1 MARTP
6 LFSSLRRLYRNALAS
21 APAAAGSQAPEDAK
35 TRLQTRRAILQASAS
50 MAAAALP
57 AAALSGCGD
66 DESTP
71 TPGEEKIVI
80 VGGGIAGIH
89 CAYRLKE
96 ADIIA
101 TIYEAQD
108 RVGGRMFSA
117 LGAFSEAPD
126 QLCELGGELIDSGHA
141 TLHALADELGL
152 ELDDRTEGAKRD
164 VYYIDGVDIPESV
177 LVDQFTEVAPV
188 IAAQVAAADDE
199 NDDTAYVMFDEMNI
213 TDWCDQYVPVAMYPE
228 LNAVLKVAYR
238 NEYGL
243 ENEEQS
249 SLNLI
254 YLIGSDDPDPFR
266 LFGVSDERYHT
277 HLGNDSFP
285 TMLAAT
291 LDPAQIKLEHS
302 LKSVK
307 DAGGGF
313 DLVFDGPDGE
323 VTVNATRVVFALP
336 FTKLR
341 EVDLSGLTLSEEKRN
356 IIDTLGY
363 GTNAKVMI
371 GFSSRVWNVTHDTS
385 GGMVTDLGVQQSWD
399 TTIGQDGA
407 HGIITNFLGGQTGTD
422 SGAGEATDWAEAVV
436 PDLETIW
443 PGMQAAYT
451 GEAVR
456 MHWPTVP
463 TMKGSYA
470 CYKPGQWS
478 FFGLEGER
486 EGNLHFCGEHTS
498 LDFQGY
504 MEGGAETGGFV
515 AAEIIED
522 NDMAQPQ
529 GMINALGVKLLVPQ
543 AGYRAKVYGNLN
555 AFQRRRVARQVYAEL
570 AAKVQGIGAAPAAP

>member
-1 MARTP
+1 
-6 LFSSLRRLYRNALAS
+6 
-21 APAAAGSQAPEDAK
+21 
-35 TRLQTRRAILQASAS
+35 

-570 AAKVQGIGAAPAAP
+570 AAKVQGIGATPAAP